1 MSRRLPPLLSI
12 IAGMVDVIGF
22 LSLPDD
28 WAKIAGKKGERVA
41 RSLASLDHFSRAL
54 VRNLRAR
61 ALPSIE
67 PMACIWPL
75 LCSVENVREKRGTA
89 RSIRNLEREGVHVF
103 SQWPRQ
109 AQ

>member
-1 MSRRLPPLLSI
+1 
-12 IAGMVDVIGF
+12 MVDVIGF

-28 WAKIAGKKGERVA
+28 WAKIAGKKGERVV

-67 PMACIWPL
+67 PMACIWPP
-75 LCSVENVREKRGTA
+75 LCSVENVREKRGN
-89 RSIRNLEREGVHVF
+89 RKIH
-103 SQWPRQ
+103 
-109 AQ
+109 